1 MSSLDGI
8 AAAAANPWFSWSYI
22 RDNSDTILSHL
33 REHVTLTVL
42 AVLIALVIAVPLAL
56 LARRVRWLA
65 GPIVGFSGVLY
76 TLPSFAL
83 FALMAPFTG
92 YTKARTVL
100 IGLVLYALLV
110 LVRNTLVGLDGV
122 PADVREAARGM
133 GYGAARMF
141 WRIELPVALPAIMAG
156 IRIATVS
163 TIALVTVGV
172 ILGHGGLGQLLFEGF
187 NNNFFHAEI
196 ATGAILCVGLALVAD
211 GLLFGL
217 TRILSPWSRGRR

>member
-1 MSSLDGI
+1 MSSLGGI
-8 AAAAANPWFSWSYI
+8 AVAPANPWFSWSYI
-22 RDNSDTILSHL
+22 RDNSDTILGHL

-110 LVRNTLVGLDGV
+110 LVRNTLVGLEGV

-133 GYGAARMF
+133 GYGPARMF